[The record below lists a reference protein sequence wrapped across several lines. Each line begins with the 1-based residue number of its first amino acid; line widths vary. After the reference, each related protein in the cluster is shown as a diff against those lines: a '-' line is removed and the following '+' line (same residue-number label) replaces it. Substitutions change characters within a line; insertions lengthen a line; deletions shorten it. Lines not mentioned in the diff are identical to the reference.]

1 VRTGELERIGE
12 DGEDDPDGEIFLRDM
27 WEEGEDDGVACET
40 FSYDNPEEDLN
51 PRHCCYR

>member
-1 VRTGELERIGE
+1 M
-12 DGEDDPDGEIFLRDM
+12 FLRDM